1 VKARFALTFLP
12 CFAVLLVLW
21 QLSDFGA
28 HYRQALL
35 TVVQV
40 LSPLTNGWTLQFEPA
55 VSGAAVFR
63 AANLQLPLVLQ
74 LPALSMA
81 LVPFASLVVATPGQT
96 PVRVGLNVV
105 GGSLV
110 YFVLHVVIVL
120 LYPFILTDPNFFK
133 DTLGV
138 FSGLMGFV
146 VAPLALWFVL
156 TYPALRS
163 LWGLDRPR

>member
-1 VKARFALTFLP
+1 MKARFALTFLP

-28 HYRQALL
+28 HYRHAVL

-40 LSPLTNGWTLQFEPA
+40 LSPVTNGWSLRFDPA
-55 VSGAAVFR
+55 VGGAAMFH

-74 LPALSMA
+74 LPALSMG
-81 LVPFASLVVATPGQT
+81 LVPFASLVLATPGQT
-96 PVRVGLNVV
+96 RRRIALNVL
-105 GGSLV
+105 GGGVV
-110 YFVLHVVIVL
+110 YFVLHVAIVL
-120 LYPFILTDPNFFK
+120 LYPFILTDPNFLK

-138 FSGLMGFV
+138 FSGLLGFV